1 MDQGEQQEEADK
13 VSFKTLLVTLGILSS
28 PLLSSS
34 LSFYLNLIRTPQPL
48 SGPGTVHLW
57 EVSDMAALF
66 YRVVTKSFVKD

>member
-13 VSFKTLLVTLGILSS
+13 VSFKTLLVTLGI
-28 PLLSSS
+28 LSSS

-66 YRVVTKSFVKD
+66 YREKSFVKD